1 MKWIAAPALMLASV
15 LSMPAR
21 ADWRVAET
29 QHFVVYAN
37 SSEASLR
44 RYAERLE
51 KFDKALRLTRGQK
64 DLPLGKAGRVTVYF
78 VGSQDRVGS
87 LAGDSEIAGFYI
99 PRAGASVAFVPGN
112 MGGED
117 TSALNSQQVLQHEY
131 AHHFMFTNW
140 PDAAFP
146 SWVSE
151 GWAEF
156 NATAKFDHDGGF
168 QFGSA
173 PQYRAYGLLTGNPL
187 PIEKI
192 LAGAAG
198 KLRSDQRDALYGR
211 GWALVHYLTFEPT
224 RQGQL
229 TNYLDAISRGRKSPE
244 EAAAVFGDLRAL
256 HRELEKFLM
265 KPMISGFRVK
275 PESLVIPPVPVR
287 ALRPGEAA
295 ILPVRFRSEAG
306 VSDKTAPGVYADAQK
321 IAARFPDD
329 PAVQRGLAEAAY
341 DAKDYA
347 AALAAADKAIAA
359 DPKLIEAHCYR
370 AMALMAIALAA
381 KDEKPETW
389 TEIRRTI
396 ARANR
401 LDTEDP
407 RPLILYFRSYAERG
421 QVPPKVARDGLL
433 HAYDLAPQDRELRM
447 QTAAMLI
454 ADGKPDEARAM
465 LLALTYDPHAS
476 GMGEAAS
483 KLIDTIDAQRK
494 SGDKADAP
502 AKAPAEPKAAP
513 AK

>member
-1 MKWIAAPALMLASV
+1 MKGFASLALVLASLV
-15 LSMPAR
+15 STPAM

-29 QHFVVYAN
+29 DHFVVYAN
-37 SSEASLR
+37 TSEASLR
-44 RYAERLE
+44 RYAEQLE
-51 KFDKALRLTRGQK
+51 KFDKALRLTRGLK
-64 DLPLGKAGRVTVYF
+64 ESPLGKAGRVTVYF
-78 VGSQDRVGS
+78 VGNQDRVAS

-112 MGGED
+112 MGGD
-117 TSALNSQQVLQHEY
+117 SPMAFNSQQVLQHEY

-156 NATAKFDHDGGF
+156 NATAKFDHDGAL

-211 GWALVHYLTFEPT
+211 GWALMHYLTFEPS
-224 RQGQL
+224 RKGQL
-229 TNYLDAISRGRKSPE
+229 ATYLDAISRDRKSPE
-244 EAAAVFGDLRAL
+244 AAAALAFGDLRAL
-256 HRELEKFLM
+256 HRELEKFLS
-265 KPMISGFRVK
+265 KPRISGFRVK
-275 PESLVIPPVPVR
+275 PESLTIPPVAVR
-287 ALRPGEAA
+287 VLRPGEAA

-306 VSDKTAPGVYADAQK
+306 VNDKTAPPVYADAQK
-321 IAARFPDD
+321 IAAHFPDD

-347 AALAAADKAIAA
+347 AALTAANKAIAA

-370 AMALMAIALAA
+370 AMAQMAIALAA
-381 KDEKPETW
+381 KDDRPETW
-389 TEIRRTI
+389 LEIRRSI

-407 RPLILYFRSYAERG
+407 RPLILYFRSYAEHG
-421 QVPPKVARDGLL
+421 MIPPKVARDGLL
-433 HAYDLAPQDRELRM
+433 HAYELAPQDRGLRM

-454 ADGKPDEARAM
+454 GDGKLEEARAM
-465 LLALTYDPHAS
+465 LLVLTYDPHAS
-476 GMGEAAS
+476 GMGDAAS
-483 KLIDTIDAQRK
+483 QMIDTIDATLK
-494 SGDKADAP
+494 SGKPVVPAPDATP
-502 AKAPAEPKAAP
+502 RPGQ
-513 AK
+513 